1 MRDYPADVS
10 SACPETAFFMID
22 ILVYVFESYGYPEA
36 CPEPEQ
42 LARKLSAAGF
52 DSEDIDSAI
61 EWLSG
66 LRSVAGVDSPVIA
79 RDSRS
84 SRIYAEA
91 ELARLGLECRGF
103 LVLLENAG
111 VLDSLSRER
120 ILERAM
126 ALPAG
131 EISLGK
137 LKVIVL
143 MVLWQQQDNVDAL
156 VLEELLASEDAD
168 EPGPDPS
175 ELH

>member
-1 MRDYPADVS
+1 
-10 SACPETAFFMID
+10 MID

-42 LARKLSAAGF
+42 LARKLTAAGF
-52 DSEDIDSAI
+52 DPEEIDSAI

-66 LRSVAGVDSPVIA
+66 LRSVAGSGSPSIA

-84 SRIYAEA
+84 FRIYADV
-91 ELARLGLECRGF
+91 ELARLGVECRGF
-103 LVLLENAG
+103 LALLENAG

-126 ALPAG
+126 ALPEG
-131 EISLGK
+131 GISLSK

-143 MVLWQQQDNVDAL
+143 MVLWQQQDSVDSL
-156 VLEELLASEDAD
+156 VLDELLADEDTD
-168 EPGPDPS
+168 ESGFDPS